1 MALPIPTKDAL
12 TGETV
17 MLKLRR
23 FWRYFVDWVESA
35 NPIIEGVE
43 DFGTQITAIESR
55 VDSQDSRITQNTSDI
70 TQNANAIAVNSEQIQ
85 ENILDITE
93 NADNIQSIEDE
104 LTVITPKV
112 NKAVTDITN
121 LDGEI
126 ADTNAHLNTVEGEL
140 DSHIANRNNPH
151 GVTKEQ
157 LGLTAVMQPYGSVE
171 TYADLPA
178 DAPAGATYNVRQAYG
193 DYPPNTNFTKTVSG
207 EWDSMGG
214 EVDFQPVYDSIN
226 DVATDLS
233 AHITQSNTRFANLD
247 TKNTQQDTAI
257 DNLDTNKQKKIIF
270 GAGLDYNETTGE
282 LDVNGF
288 VGEVDSTLSTTSEH
302 PVQNKVITEALNR
315 KQPTG
320 DYATATQLENLGSTV
335 SDQGTQL
342 SGLATTVQGLQTTIA
357 GVDTKANENAN
368 DIASLET
375 SKQNK
380 LTFDTTPTSGSNN
393 PVTSGGIYTEL
404 QKFANIEQWEEL
416 SINNLPNDFQAG
428 DVLKIRIAL
437 PDGSITGPTS
447 WTSTIESGDGLVIN
461 ANRISGYRDIT
472 VTLATEASRIS
483 IMTLGWTH
491 FVTGCNFI
499 VYPLLSLN
507 SGALGGYERYT
518 FNRSGCVKEDA
529 LGLSSLSSTD
539 KLKMIPK
546 IWRLVQ

>member
-12 TGETV
+12 SGETV
-17 MLKLRR
+17 MLTLRR

-35 NPIIEGVE
+35 NSIIEDVE
-43 DFGTQITAIESR
+43 DVGTQLTTIESR
-55 VDSQDSRITQNTSDI
+55 VDSQDARITQNTSDI

-126 ADTNAHLNTVEGEL
+126 ADTNAHLTTVEGEL
-140 DSHIANRNNPH
+140 DSHVANRNNPH

-233 AHITQSNTRFANLD
+233 AHITQSNTRFTNIE

-257 DNLDTNKQKKIIF
+257 DNLDANKQKKLTF
-270 GAGLDYNETTGE
+270 GTGLDYNETTGE
-282 LDVNGF
+282 VDINAF
-288 VGEVDSTLSTTSEH
+288 VGEVDSTLSTTSEN
-302 PVQNKVITEALNR
+302 PVQNKIITQALNG

-368 DIASLET
+368 DITALQN

-393 PVTSGGIYTEL
+393 PVTSGGIYTALQNAGGGEEWEL
-404 QKFANIEQWEEL
+404 INISEMAIGDRIRVGLKVPSVSTPRPSTWNNTFTTTGANEDFTVYGVQYVDMVL
-416 SINNLPNDFQAG
+416 S
-428 DVLKIRIAL
+428 
-437 PDGSITGPTS
+437 
-447 WTSTIESGDGLVIN
+447 ESGTHSIPVMIKPTMAMSDNNVGILAIAVYQLFSKIDN
-461 ANRISGYRDIT
+461 YYGSY
-472 VTLATEASRIS
+472 TLAFFNGAQS
-483 IMTLGWTH
+483 MTWT
-491 FVTGCNFI
+491 GQLIRDDN
-499 VYPLLSLN
+499 
-507 SGALGGYERYT
+507 YT
-518 FNRSGCVKEDA
+518 TYIENIYR
-529 LGLSSLSSTD
+529 
-539 KLKMIPK
+539 LK
-546 IWRLVQ
+546 Q

>member
-23 FWRYFVDWVESA
+23 FWRYFVDWVQSA
-35 NPIIEGVE
+35 NPIIESVEGV
-43 DFGTQITAIESR
+43 GTQLTAIESR
-55 VDSQDSRITQNTSDI
+55 VDSQDARITQNTSDI

-126 ADTNAHLNTVEGEL
+126 ADTNAHLNTIEGEL
-140 DSHIANRNNPH
+140 DSHVANRNNPH

-233 AHITQSNTRFANLD
+233 AHITQSNARFTNIE
-247 TKNTQQDTAI
+247 TKNSQQDTAI
-257 DNLDTNKQKKIIF
+257 ANLDANKQKKLTF
-270 GAGLDYNETTGE
+270 GTGLDYNETTGE
-282 LDVNGF
+282 LDINAF
-288 VGEVDSTLSTTSEH
+288 VGEVDSTLSTTSEN
-302 PVQNKVITEALNR
+302 PVQNKIITQALNG

-368 DIASLET
+368 DITALQN

-393 PVTSGGIYTEL
+393 PVTSNGIYTALQNVGGEEWEL
-404 QKFANIEQWEEL
+404 FTGDWY
-416 SINNLPNDFQAG
+416 NNLFSWDEDENTVTFLRTFRVSASRSGLIDYDYIFAG
-428 DVLKIRIAL
+428 TKIRETNSSTAFRVVFAKL
-437 PDGSITGPTS
+437 FPTARYIMKFND
-447 WTSTIESGDGLVIN
+447 TNGNTTTIEIES
-461 ANRISGYRDIT
+461 
-472 VTLATEASRIS
+472 
-483 IMTLGWTH
+483 
-491 FVTGCNFI
+491 F
-499 VYPLLSLN
+499 
-507 SGALGGYERYT
+507 
-518 FNRSGCVKEDA
+518 
-529 LGLSSLSSTD
+529 SLSDGDTGTSNYTRIMAKTGD
-539 KLKMIPK
+539 IIDYSAYSQSIAIEVLN
-546 IWRLVQ
+546 